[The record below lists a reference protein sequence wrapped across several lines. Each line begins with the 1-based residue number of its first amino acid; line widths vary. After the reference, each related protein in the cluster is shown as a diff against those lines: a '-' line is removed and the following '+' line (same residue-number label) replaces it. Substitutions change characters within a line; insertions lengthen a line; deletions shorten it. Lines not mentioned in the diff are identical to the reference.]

1 MKFDMQLQHDVLAH
15 LEWEPS
21 IDASTIGVSATNGV
35 VTLTGSVQSYAQ
47 KLTAERA
54 TKSVQGVCAVANDIS
69 VVTSAHDHRSDTD
82 IATAGVE
89 ALRWDVTVPDD
100 AITLTVRNRIVILEG
115 TVDREFQRAA
125 AELDISGL
133 LGVKGVVNRIT
144 IKKQF
149 VPTDL
154 QQQID
159 QAFKRIAEIDAQRIS
174 IETNDGKVVLRGKVR
189 SWSERDEAERAAWA
203 APGVSHV
210 ENELSVVN

>member
-1 MKFDMQLQHDVLAH
+1 MKFDTQLQHDVLVQ

-21 IDASTIGVSATNGV
+21 IDASKIGVSATNGV
-35 VTLTGSVQSYAQ
+35 VTLTGSVSSYAQ

-69 VVTSAHDHRSDTD
+69 VVTCAQHHRSDTD
-82 IATAGVE
+82 IASAGVN

-100 AITLTVRNRIVILEG
+100 AITLTVRNGIVILEG
-115 TVDREFQRAA
+115 TVDRDFQRAA

-144 IKKQF
+144 IKKQSA
-149 VPTDL
+149 PADL
-154 QQQID
+154 QHQID
-159 QAFKRIAEIDAQRIS
+159 QAFKRIAEIDAHRIS
-174 IETNDGKVVLRGKVR
+174 IETNDGKVILRGNVR
-189 SWSERDEAERAAWA
+189 SWSERDEAERAVWS

-210 ENELSVVN
+210 ENKLSVVN